1 MSINKNLLFCGG
13 FFFLVL
19 YSLFVMRPFR
29 SAVAAQIGT
38 SDLTFFLFL
47 VVLVMLIANGVY
59 SLLVSKI
66 KESKIV
72 LFIYGFFVTN
82 LFLYALFNYVFP
94 NNYWVG
100 ASFYVWYNV
109 FNFFVGDICLEKLN
123 GIA

>member
-1 MSINKNLLFCGG
+1 M
-13 FFFLVL
+13 VL
-19 YSLFVMRPFR
+19 YSLIVMRTFR

-38 SDLTFFLFL
+38 SDLTFFLLL
-47 VVLVMLIANGVY
+47 VVLVMLIANGIY

-66 KESKIV
+66 RESKIV

-82 LFLYALFNYVFP
+82 LFLYALFNSVFP

-109 FNFFVGDICLEKLN
+109 FNFFS
-123 GIA
+123 

>member
-13 FFFLVL
+13 FFFVVL

-38 SDLTFFLFL
+38 SDLTFFLLL

-66 KESKIV
+66 RESKIV

-82 LFLYALFNYVFP
+82 LFLYALFN
-94 NNYWVG
+94 
-100 ASFYVWYNV
+100 
-109 FNFFVGDICLEKLN
+109 
-123 GIA
+123 